1 MKSPWVGI
9 LALGL
14 ATTAYGQVIPT
25 APALHL
31 RDSAEELLQV
41 AYPERYQRDPGALED
56 DVDWVRDHD
65 DELQSWWRNQGPLYL
80 LRASD
85 VTGLAWPYRSIDVY
99 LVRYWPLVSIEHPL
113 VLALDQ
119 VQGPGGS
126 AQVPQDEDVRVLLL
140 AHQLVHYLLDD
151 PPLAPGARLDP
162 AYDHPF
168 MTSESFEVEALV
180 NWVTYTVLGELW
192 GRSRLDR
199 ATADELWRAYNPSHD
214 VVVDELMRRTLSRTY
229 PLTQWL
235 RDNPRGSAI
244 FATLEDHAE
253 RSGAASGPIAG
264 GQPGLSGTEYGF
276 DLGASYDGRIFVA
289 YVDEGSAASRA
300 GVMRGDVLRTIEGR
314 DAGTDIGDA
323 QRRLRESWELDRE
336 INLSVLRE
344 GREIFVTIERR

>member
-1 MKSPWVGI
+1 MKSLLFGLTA
-9 LALGL
+9 LAL
-14 ATTAYGQVIPT
+14 AAPAAGQTGAMV
-25 APALHL
+25 PALHL
-31 RDSAEELLQV
+31 RDASEELLQV

-56 DVDWVRDHD
+56 DVDWVRGHD
-65 DELQSWWRNQGPLYL
+65 DDLQDWSYRQGPLYL
-80 LRASD
+80 VRAAD
-85 VTGLAWPYRSIDVY
+85 VTGLAWPYRSIEVY
-99 LVRYWPLVSIEHPL
+99 LVRYWPVVSIEHPL

-119 VQGPGGS
+119 IQGPGGS

-162 AYDHPF
+162 AYEHPF
-168 MTSESFEVEALV
+168 MTAESFEIESLV

-214 VVVDELMRRTLSRTY
+214 FVVDELMRRPLSRTY
-229 PLTQWL
+229 PLTRWL

-244 FATLEDHAE
+244 FATLEDYEE
-253 RSGAASGPIAG
+253 RSGAADGQVAG
-264 GQPGLSGTEYGF
+264 GPRGLSGTDYGI

-314 DAGTDIGDA
+314 DASTDINDA
-323 QRRLRESWELDRE
+323 QRRLRESWEVDRE

-344 GREIFVTIERR
+344 GREVFVTIERR